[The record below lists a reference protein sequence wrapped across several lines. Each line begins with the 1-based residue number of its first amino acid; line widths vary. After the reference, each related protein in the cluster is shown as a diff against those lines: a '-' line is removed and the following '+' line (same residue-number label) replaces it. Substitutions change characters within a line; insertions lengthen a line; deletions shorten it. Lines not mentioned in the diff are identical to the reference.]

1 MATIKSTSEIISLDQ
16 LLFPVEVI
24 NNPNQTNS
32 EYSKIVVGQTYDNG
46 EMHLNY
52 CSPVYELVPNTDIF
66 PNVEDILKGNDIP
79 FTVTY
84 RHINHVRFYAD
95 YIITDDAYAY
105 RVQGGDLI
113 RPSLSVQHSYNG
125 LTKYAINFG
134 YFRLVCSNGLVIPL
148 EEMNE
153 FNLSITGKHT
163 RVIQK
168 SFALLNNMLVNF
180 ANNAKQI
187 TTSITHKFEVI
198 AERAVLNPED
208 RLKEVLASSGIIAV
222 ENSKFN
228 TVEDIMGRIRKEA
241 NDTSLPYNGQINDWL
256 IYNGINQYINDDTLN
271 KKVPEKR
278 REIDQQVFGYIL
290 ENA

>member
-1 MATIKSTSEIISLDQ
+1 MATVKSSAAIIGLSE
-16 LLFPVEVI
+16 LLFPVGVI
-24 NNPNQTNS
+24 NNPALTNS
-32 EYSKIVVGQTYDNG
+32 EYSKIVVGQTFDNG

-52 CSPVYELVPNTDIF
+52 CSPVYELVHNADIF
-66 PNVEDILKGNDIP
+66 PNIEDILRGNGIS

-95 YIITDDAYAY
+95 YIITDDKYAY

-125 LTKYAINFG
+125 LTKYGITFG
-134 YFRLVCSNGLVIPL
+134 YFRLVCSNGLVIPV
-148 EEMNE
+148 EEMKE

-163 RVIQK
+163 KIIQK
-168 SFALLNNMLVNF
+168 SFTMLNHMLVNF

-187 TTSITHKFEVI
+187 TTSITHKFEII

-208 RLKEVLASSGIIAV
+208 RLKEVLAASGIIAV
-222 ENSKFN
+222 ENSKFD
-228 TVEDIMGRIRKEA
+228 TVADIMARIRKEA

-278 REIDQQVFGYIL
+278 REIDQQVFEYIL